1 MASIASTKSVV
12 LMDKIEE
19 ILLNNN
25 TDISNTRL
33 SHLDD
38 KKTMPGKAYWFT
50 KEDSQ
55 CSSFFNKN

>member
-50 KEDSQ
+50 KEDS
-55 CSSFFNKN
+55 